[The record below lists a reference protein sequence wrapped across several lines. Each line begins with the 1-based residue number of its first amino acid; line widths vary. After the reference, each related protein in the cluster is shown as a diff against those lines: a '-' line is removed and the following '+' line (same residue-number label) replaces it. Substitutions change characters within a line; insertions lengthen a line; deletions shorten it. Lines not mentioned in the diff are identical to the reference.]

1 MVYDIFY
8 VCFRILSITWVK
20 LNPTPRQFRRRLVS
34 SIEPFFHFVKSDDYY
49 YDIDAFMGHLDRSR
63 KNNVDRNNGNIGKNY
78 FKLIEQSSL
87 SDEEKVMGRK
97 ELIEVI
103 QEVKSGKLDSFRMK
117 IRGIHSQP
125 FGGQEGGRKIQL
137 EKKGFTIIRIHGNSL
152 KRDVIE
158 CPVET
163 IKGSKHPAIYPEYII
178 QQFINLLTK
187 EGNVVLDPFIGS
199 GTTAIACKNL
209 NRHYIGFEINPEYCT
224 YAEERLNSVE
234 AQSILELF

>member
-1 MVYDIFY
+1 
-8 VCFRILSITWVK
+8 
-20 LNPTPRQFRRRLVS
+20 
-34 SIEPFFHFVKSDDYY
+34 
-49 YDIDAFMGHLDRSR
+49 MGHIDRSR
-63 KNNVDRNNGNIGKNY
+63 KNNGDRNNGNIGKKY
-78 FKLIEQSSL
+78 FELIEQSSL

-178 QQFINLLTK
+178 QQFINMLTR
-187 EGNVVLDPFIGS
+187 EGDLVLDPFIGS

-209 NRHYIGFEINPEYCT
+209 SRYYIGFEINPEYCA

-234 AQSILELF
+234 FQSVLEFY